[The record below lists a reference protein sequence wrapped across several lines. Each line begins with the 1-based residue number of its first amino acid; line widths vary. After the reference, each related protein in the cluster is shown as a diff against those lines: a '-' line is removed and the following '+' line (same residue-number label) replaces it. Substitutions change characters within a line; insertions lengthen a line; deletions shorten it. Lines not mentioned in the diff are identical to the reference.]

1 MFIFFETSYAVVNLM
16 VYGKSDSGLLDA
28 AFLFYQSNTSFF
40 LSLDLKGEPESY
52 KYLFRPLNRIHTL
65 IVPAVTISC
74 NNSSCLTFPNLCF

>member
-16 VYGKSDSGLLDA
+16 VYGKSYSGLLDA

-52 KYLFRPLNRIHTL
+52 KYLFRSLWFFSLDLNIKPDSYLDCTC
-65 IVPAVTISC
+65 C
-74 NNSSCLTFPNLCF
+74 NNLL